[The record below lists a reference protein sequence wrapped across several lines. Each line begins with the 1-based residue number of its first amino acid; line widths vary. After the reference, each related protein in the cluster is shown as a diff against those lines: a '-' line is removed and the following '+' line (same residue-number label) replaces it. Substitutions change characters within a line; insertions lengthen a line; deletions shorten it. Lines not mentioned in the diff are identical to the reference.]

1 MKTGLFIT
9 LGAVIAAETAAIMYL
24 LNQNSK
30 YKTVIDILEMM
41 DDDES
46 NNEYMESDDI
56 ADEESISE
64 EYDTETENDF
74 EDEMEE
80 SSIDEEF
87 PTESNDDIFDELEEK
102 GIEEKFETEEQ
113 SEYTEAAEEE
123 IPNGVDDPDEID
135 FDSLDDDEDDIK

>member
-1 MKTGLFIT
+1 MKAGLFVAI
-9 LGAVIAAETAAIMYL
+9 GAVIAAETAAIMYL

-30 YKTVIDILEMM
+30 YKTVIDILDMM

-46 NNEYMESDDI
+46 DNEYMESEDI
-56 ADEESISE
+56 ADEENISE
-64 EYDTETENDF
+64 EYDTETANDF

-102 GIEEKFETEEQ
+102 GIEEKFDTEEN
-113 SEYTEAAEEE
+113 TEAADEDFSSCE
-123 IPNGVDDPDEID
+123 DDTDEID